1 MPVTVHSYTLLGV
14 EAVPVTIEVDLVSR
28 LPAVVIVGMPSATV
42 RETAD
47 RVRSAILA
55 SGFEFPRRRVVV
67 SVSPA
72 DLRKSNPTAL
82 DLPIAYAI
90 LVASGQV
97 AAFDRDVALFGEL
110 SLSGEVRRVRGTLA
124 AARRCVANGRVMVGA
139 GAAMAATIKGEGYVL
154 TRLADLRGTLEAA
167 RPILPASAP
176 PELSFADV
184 QVENVQGVLD
194 LLFTAAEAPERRPVV
209 LLGPPGCGKTMIAAR
224 AGSLLPG
231 ISPEAALQVAT
242 IHDAA
247 GLGSEA
253 VACGRP
259 FRAPHH
265 TISVAGLIGNAA
277 GTPGEAVLA
286 HAGVLFLDE
295 YREFS
300 RAVRDAVDVV
310 VQSRRVPAPAGFPP
324 GAMPAFCWVIVASN
338 PCPCGNRG
346 SARSCVCS
354 SKQVADYLR
363 PVRAFVR
370 RHNAVVVDLRKSK
383 FEDWGGIDEDREVD
397 T

>member
-1 MPVTVHSYTLLGV
+1 MSVTVHSYTLLGV
-14 EAVPVTIEVDLVSR
+14 QAVPVTIEVDLLSR
-28 LPAVVIVGMPSATV
+28 LSAIVIVGMPSATV
-42 RETAD
+42 WETAD
-47 RVRSAILA
+47 RVRSAILGN
-55 SGFEFPRRRVVV
+55 GFDFPQGRVVV

-82 DLPIAYAI
+82 DLPIAYGI

-97 AAFDRDVALFGEL
+97 APFDRDVALFGEL
-110 SLSGEVRRVRGTLA
+110 SLRGEVRRVRGTLA
-124 AARRCVANGRVMVGA
+124 AARCCVADGRVMVGA

-154 TRLADLRGTLEAA
+154 TRLSDLRGTLEAA

-184 QVENVQGVLD
+184 RVENVQGVLD

-209 LLGPPGCGKTMIAAR
+209 LLGPPGCGKMMIGAR
-224 AGSLLPG
+224 AGSLLPE
-231 ISPEAALQVAT
+231 ISPGAALQVAT

-295 YREFS
+295 YPEFS
-300 RAVRDAVDVV
+300 QAARDAVDVV
-310 VQSRRVPAPAGFPP
+310 VQSRRIHPGGFPP
-324 GAMPAFCWVIVASN
+324 GAPSMPAFCWVIVASN

-383 FEDWGGIDEDREVD
+383 SEDWGGIDED
-397 T
+397 